1 MFKILVYCFIIYIVY
16 KFIFDFAIPVSK
28 ASSQV
33 RDKLQEMQRQQEE
46 AARQQQAQSQQR
58 ASSSKP
64 SVGEDYI
71 EFEEVKK

>member
-1 MFKILVYCFIIYIVY
+1 MFKILVYGFIIYIVY
-16 KFIFDFAIPVSK
+16 RFIFDFAIPVSK

-33 RDKLQEMQRQQEE
+33 REKLQEMQRQQEE

>member
-1 MFKILVYCFIIYIVY
+1 MFKILVYGFIIYIVY
-16 KFIFDFAIPVSK
+16 RFIFDFAIPVSK

-33 RDKLQEMQRQQEE
+33 REKLQEMQRQQEE
-46 AARQQQAQSQQR
+46 AARQQQAQAQQR